1 MACSDI
7 FAERLDKAFKQKIV
21 YWQKFVKENKLNID

>member
-7 FAERLDKAFKQKIV
+7 FAERFDKAFKQKIV
-21 YWQKFVKENKLNID
+21 KENKLNID

>member
-7 FAERLDKAFKQKIV
+7 FADRFDKAFKQKIV
-21 YWQKFVKENKLNID
+21 EENKLNID